1 MSADIYDELARLGER
16 LTSTSAPVTMQDLG
30 RQQDPTIDA
39 HTVDDIAVPF
49 GAVYAE
55 PGNSDDAHW
64 ASTASLR
71 TRRPR
76 GRRRVLRVAA
86 AVGAAAAIGSV
97 LWLGASRGS
106 GTRPSTVPPL
116 VPSIVAPGC
125 TNAPA
130 VVIAFLN
137 TGMNTSGPRVT
148 SGSMV
153 PVVPPVDS
161 VQWAVASPL
170 EPGTEPAGGLDYI
183 VVGIDDPAAPT
194 QARALNLA
202 TDGITN
208 WPGHTSTINALQV
221 QAAAAARCIGRHP

>member
-1 MSADIYDELARLGER
+1 MSADIYDELERLGEC

-30 RQQDPTIDA
+30 RQQSPTIDA
-39 HTVDDIAVPF
+39 HTLDDIAAPL

-64 ASTASLR
+64 TSTASLR

-106 GTRPSTVPPL
+106 GTRPSSLPL
-116 VPSIVAPGC
+116 ASSIVPSEC

-137 TGMNTSGPRVT
+137 TGMATSGPRVT

-170 EPGTEPAGGLDYI
+170 EPGTEPASGVDYI

-194 QARALNLA
+194 QARALNVY
-202 TDGITN
+202 TDGVTN
-208 WPGHTSTINALQV
+208 WPGHTSTIDALQV
-221 QAAAAARCIGRHP
+221 QAAAAASCIGRHP

>member
-1 MSADIYDELARLGER
+1 MTNWSGSASVSRAPARRSRCKTWGV
-16 LTSTSAPVTMQDLG
+16 STG
-30 RQQDPTIDA
+30 PTIDA
-39 HTVDDIAVPF
+39 PTVDDIDVAF

-55 PGNSDDAHW
+55 PGNSEDAHW
-64 ASTASLR
+64 TSLPSLR
-71 TRRPR
+71 SARPR

-97 LWLGASRGS
+97 LSLGASRGS

-116 VPSIVAPGC
+116 GPSIVPPGC

-130 VVIAFLN
+130 AVIAFLN

-148 SGSMV
+148 SGGMV
-153 PVVPPVDS
+153 RVVPPVDS

-170 EPGTEPAGGLDYI
+170 DPGTEPTGDLDYI

-194 QARALNLA
+194 QARALNLY

-208 WPGHTSTINALQV
+208 WPGHTSTIDALQV